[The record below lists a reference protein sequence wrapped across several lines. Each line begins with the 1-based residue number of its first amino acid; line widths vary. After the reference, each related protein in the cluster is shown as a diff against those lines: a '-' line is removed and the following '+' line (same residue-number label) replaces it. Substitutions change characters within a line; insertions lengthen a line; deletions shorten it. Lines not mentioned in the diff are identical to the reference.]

1 MSLATFV
8 IINGRE
14 KVSLR
19 KSLANYIFGDKHLKR
34 KMPTCTHINYH
45 LEAQRRARVLERKQ
59 AALKKLQE
67 QQEEE
72 ERKLQEQFEQRERTK
87 LIQEEDRRKE
97 REEHLRQRGGGRP
110 KFYSKTDKQTQVR
123 FPTQKDLR
131 HQQKVLR
138 DHGLVMGHVN
148 DKFLS

>member
-1 MSLATFV
+1 MQLIKAQFYHKPMFLGEVNPNPSLSKNCLVGNSPYFRFMQRHYHA
-8 IINGRE
+8 
-14 KVSLR
+14 VSQILFR
-19 KSLANYIFGDKHLKR
+19 ISF
-34 KMPTCTHINYH
+34 
-45 LEAQRRARVLERKQ
+45 
-59 AALKKLQE
+59 
-67 QQEEE
+67 QEEE

>member
-1 MSLATFV
+1 MA
-8 IINGRE
+8 
-14 KVSLR
+14 
-19 KSLANYIFGDKHLKR
+19 A
-34 KMPTCTHINYH
+34 YH
-45 LEAQRRARVLERKQ
+45 LEALRRQRVIDRKHGALARIAMGKVRE
-59 AALKKLQE
+59 
-67 QQEEE
+67 EEE

-87 LIQEEDRRKE
+87 LIEEEDRRKE
-97 REEHLRQRGGGRP
+97 REEHLRQRGGSRP
-110 KFYSKTDKQTQVR
+110 KFYSRTDKQTQVR